1 MNAPVTARRCA
12 WVGNNAL
19 LATYHDEEWGQPV
32 HDGRALWEGLMLE
45 GFQAGLSW
53 VTVLKR
59 REGFRRAFAGF
70 DPVRVAA
77 FDEGDIARLM
87 ADPGIIR
94 ARRKIEATIGN
105 ARALLRMHEQGED
118 FATFAW
124 SMTPDGPVHNR
135 TGQVQAQSP
144 LSQAMSVA
152 LRARGFRF
160 VGPVIVY
167 AWMQAM
173 GMIVDHD
180 PGCIHY
186 PDMAPPEYAARR
198 NSRARG

>member
-1 MNAPVTARRCA
+1 MSASLPRRCA
-12 WVGNNAL
+12 WVGNSAL
-19 LATYHDEEWGQPV
+19 LAAYHDEEWGRPV

-70 DPVRVAA
+70 DPARVAR
-77 FDEGDIARLM
+77 FGEGDIARLM

-94 ARRKIEATIGN
+94 CRRKIMSTIGN
-105 ARALLRMHEQGED
+105 ARAYLDMQARGED

-124 SMTPDGPVHNR
+124 SMMPDGPVRNES
-135 TGQVQAQSP
+135 GAVQAQSP
-144 LSQAMSVA
+144 LSQAMSRA

-173 GMIVDHD
+173 GMIIDHD
-180 PGCIHY
+180 PGC
-186 PDMAPPEYAARR
+186 ARHSE
-198 NSRARG
+198 NLPSG

>member
-1 MNAPVTARRCA
+1 MNDGLSSRRCA
-12 WVGNNAL
+12 WVGDNEL
-19 LATYHDEEWGQPV
+19 LASYHDLEWGRPV
-32 HDGRALWEGLMLE
+32 HEGRALWEGLMLE

-53 VTVLKR
+53 LTVLKR

-77 FDEGDIARLM
+77 FDDHDVARLM

-105 ARALLRMHEQGED
+105 ARAVLRMHERGED

-124 SMTPDGPVHNR
+124 SLTPDGPVHNL
-135 TGQVQAQSP
+135 TGQVMAQSP
-144 LSQAMSVA
+144 LSQAMSAA

-160 VGPVIVY
+160 VGPVIVQ

-180 PGCIHY
+180 PGCLHY
-186 PDMAPPEYAARR
+186 QGAGAPDCAADR